1 MGMGELESQDIVNVL
16 KSGDKLLINLNRY
29 KDAGGAFTLEK
40 VLMERYGISAKKAK
54 QDAQAIET
62 LIIR

>member
-1 MGMGELESQDIVNVL
+1 
-16 KSGDKLLINLNRY
+16 
-29 KDAGGAFTLEK
+29 LEK